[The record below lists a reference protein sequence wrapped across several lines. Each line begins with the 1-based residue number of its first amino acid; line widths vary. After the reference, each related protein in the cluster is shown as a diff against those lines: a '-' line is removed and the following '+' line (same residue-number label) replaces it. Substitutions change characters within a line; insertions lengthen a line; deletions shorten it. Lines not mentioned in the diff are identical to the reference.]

1 MKPKSLIAALFA
13 TVISASVFAQAPS
26 TPGTNTP
33 KIDAR
38 QAKQEKRIDQGV
50 ASGQLTDKEAARLD
64 KREANLSKVEAAAK
78 ADGVV
83 TKKERAKLTKMEN
96 KDSKHIYRQK
106 HDKQVKPAP
115 APAPTPAPVQ

>member
-1 MKPKSLIAALFA
+1 MNTKSLVAALFA
-13 TVISASVFAQAPS
+13 TVISASVLAQAPA

-38 QAKQEKRIDQGV
+38 QANQEKRIAQGV

-64 KREANLSKVEAAAK
+64 KREANLSKAETAAK

-83 TKKERAKLTKMEN
+83 TKKERAKLTRMEN
-96 KDSKHIYRQK
+96 KDSKRIHRQK
-106 HDKQVKPAP
+106 HDKQVKPAV
-115 APAPTPAPVQ
+115 APAQ